1 MQAVVL
7 TEVARGGRG
16 AKAAENGVR
25 VKIRDLKLLLELL
38 DLLFDELLGN
48 LFFQIFQIV
57 DFASRCVHGQAGEQ
71 SHDQNQTQCQR
82 EHAFF
87 HRFFL
92 LCCDACVQP

>member
-7 TEVARGGRG
+7 AEVARGGRG
-16 AKAAENGVR
+16 RKAAENGIR

-38 DLLFDELLGN
+38 DLLLDELLGD
-48 LFFQIFQIV
+48 LLFQIV
-57 DFASRCVHGQAGEQ
+57 EFAGRCVHGQAGEQ